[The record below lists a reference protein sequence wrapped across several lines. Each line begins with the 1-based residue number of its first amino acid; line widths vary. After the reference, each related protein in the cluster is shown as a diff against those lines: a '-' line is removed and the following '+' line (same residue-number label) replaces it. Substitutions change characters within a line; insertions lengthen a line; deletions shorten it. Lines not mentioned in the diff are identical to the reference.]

1 MKNGKEKKKKSR
13 ISRVFQPAVWTI
25 DSVSNRLIWNTENV
39 TRMSTS
45 VLLNVLCVSTWNN
58 LHSLHCPHSA
68 LSILPFGPASDETM
82 STSRELN
89 LRIAA
94 SQYWTDPAARS
105 PCHMT
110 ACHSG
115 SADWGIPR
123 ALNVNVKCTCAWL
136 YHAERTV
143 AYQFPSP
150 FSAKK
155 ARLKVM
161 RWHCGC
167 QRRIPDAKQLS
178 VANSIATDQSVRQR
192 GIIHAL
198 FWLKRP

>member
-68 LSILPFGPASDETM
+68 LSVLPFGPASDETM

-161 RWHCGC
+161 RWQAVSGESPM
-167 QRRIPDAKQLS
+167 QNNWALLIQSRPINQLG
-178 VANSIATDQSVRQR
+178 NEE
-192 GIIHAL
+192 L
-198 FWLKRP
+198 FMRCFG